1 MRYTIIIIKKL
12 ITNYYYLDKIKIS
25 KLRKIIFMSNIV
37 KTPPK
42 KGKKYTGTQIF
53 QKILEDRKMIKAHL
67 SKGGTLEQLKEKG
80 FRFATL

>member
-1 MRYTIIIIKKL
+1 
-12 ITNYYYLDKIKIS
+12 
-25 KLRKIIFMSNIV
+25 MSNIV